1 MTSSHYETSNPY
13 LATFLLCCGAALT
26 SFTRVSARRFV
37 FRFAADVRLHQLI
50 RLWYSNTA
58 VPLSPSGI
66 FASLHKLRSMVRGS
80 PLYVTQD
87 CGPSVPTSPAPSTHH
102 DGQ

>member
-1 MTSSHYETSNPY
+1 MPHSHYETSNPY
-13 LATFLLCCGAALT
+13 LATFLLCCGAVLT

-58 VPLSPSGI
+58 VPLSPSGV

-87 CGPSVPTSPAPSTHH
+87 CGPTVPPVPSSPAAHAEH
-102 DGQ
+102 